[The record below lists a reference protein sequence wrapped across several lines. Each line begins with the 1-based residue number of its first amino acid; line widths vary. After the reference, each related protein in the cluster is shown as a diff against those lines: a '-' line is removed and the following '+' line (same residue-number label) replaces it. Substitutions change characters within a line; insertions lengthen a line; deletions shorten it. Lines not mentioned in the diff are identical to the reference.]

1 LRGHSRYYTC
11 VIMHFTVDRKRLKV
25 HTTARMDE
33 SSDSAKGAILKQV
46 PKQYRGD
53 FLRRIRKAG

>member
-1 LRGHSRYYTC
+1 MRGHSRYYTC

-46 PKQYRGD
+46 PKQYGG
-53 FLRRIRKAG
+53 IS